1 MLEIGVSAPNASKD
15 CGYTTLSP
23 EAVGADFGTWVD
35 VIGILYML
43 ANKVKK
49 FLFWAGRLTA
59 SSGWDDGDLCLM

>member
-15 CGYTTLSP
+15 CGYITLSP

-35 VIGILYML
+35 VIGILYRL

-49 FLFWAGRLTA
+49 ILFEK
-59 SSGWDDGDLCLM
+59 GD

>member
-1 MLEIGVSAPNASKD
+1 MPALMIIVEIGVSEPNASKD

-35 VIGILYML
+35 VIGILYRL

-49 FLFWAGRLTA
+49 ILFEK
-59 SSGWDDGDLCLM
+59 GD